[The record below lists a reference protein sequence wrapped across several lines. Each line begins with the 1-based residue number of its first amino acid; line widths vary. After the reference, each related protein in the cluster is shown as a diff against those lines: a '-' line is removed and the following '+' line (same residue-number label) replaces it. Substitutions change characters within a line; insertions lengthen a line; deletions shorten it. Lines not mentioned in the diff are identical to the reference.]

1 MNKRRIIMVCLLG
14 IVILL
19 FLLGIKDIKDNNI
32 KRQLDYLINT
42 DELKLY
48 FLKERE
54 MLKVV
59 ILKDY

>member
-42 DELKLY
+42 DETQII
-48 FLKERE
+48 FFER
-54 MLKVV
+54 
-59 ILKDY
+59 IL